1 MGPMMQT
8 ITIRSIPLN
17 EVDQWLDCSLCGP
30 LGTSPIADAHQAALA
45 HLNGHG
51 IETDQAATQV

>member
-1 MGPMMQT
+1 MMQT